1 MGLANWARAARRA
14 AGGLRSIELIKV
26 IAMKMSSY
34 LLLAGTLALSALT
47 AYADPKSDVK
57 DAIKKLGTQSN
68 YSWTFTPKTDGS
80 EAAARQGPIEG
91 KTEKDGFTWFKGT
104 VGDNSFEVAVKGS
117 KYAVNYT
124 GDWVAVS
131 EDSEETARIA
141 KRVKSLKDP
150 IEAAEELTSKAGELK
165 KDSDGAYSG
174 DLTAEGAKELF
185 SRLGRRAAAA
195 QDAKGSV
202 KFWVKNGL
210 LTKYEFS
217 VKGKMTVGEEKKEV
231 DVSRT
236 ITVEI
241 KDVGST
247 KLSLPEE
254 ATKKLS

>member
-1 MGLANWARAARRA
+1 
-14 AGGLRSIELIKV
+14 
-26 IAMKMSSY
+26 MKTSSFM
-34 LLLAGTLALSALT
+34 LLAGTLTLSAF
-47 AYADPKSDVK
+47 AANADPKSEVK
-57 DAIKKLGTQSN
+57 DAIKKLGAQSN
-68 YSWTFTPKTDGS
+68 FSWSFTPKTEGS

-104 VGDNSFEVAVKGS
+104 LGDNSFEVAVKGS
-117 KYAVNYT
+117 KYVVNYT
-124 GDWVAVS
+124 GDWVAVD

-165 KDSDGAYSG
+165 KDSDGVYSG

-185 SRLGRRAAAA
+185 GRLGKRAAAA
-195 QDAKGSV
+195 QEAKGSV
-202 KFWVKNGL
+202 KFWVKGGL
-210 LTKYEFS
+210 LTKYEFN
-217 VKGKMTVGEEKKEV
+217 VKGKMTVGEDKKAV

-247 KLSLPEE
+247 KVSLPEE